1 MYPIISATAFAKP
14 NLKKKE
20 GAHMNVLLV
29 DDDYFVVAA
38 LEQKIDWSALSIDQV
53 YTAYNIAQAREIFV
67 QHDIEIMICDIEMPQ
82 GSGLE
87 LLAWIRE
94 ENYAVQTIFLTNY
107 ADFNYAQKA
116 IELQSFDYFLKPI
129 AFDKLTLILS
139 KAIYKVREQ
148 RRNEAAIKEGL
159 LWQKNQRKMVEH
171 FWRQLSTEKKNAP
184 STASLAEAIIE
195 QNLPYQLSDLFL
207 PLLISIYAYDQSLGK
222 EDKDLFN
229 YALHNVL
236 TELFHHPS
244 FAVESMIEVKDN
256 QYFVILRW
264 TSAEEAALIES
275 ASASFIQKANRFLK
289 SDASCCIGITSSL
302 SQLYQGIQ
310 NLLRMNE
317 EIIKHRNQTLY
328 LEQYPQTEAIKAVVY
343 AAPDLSHLEEWLSK
357 DDPASFLNEAKRCL
371 YDLIAHG
378 QDQILNASVLRL
390 FRLDMIQIVY
400 SYLKSKEIQAHK
412 LYTGKLHDQLY
423 AASLYSIE
431 DMEKYIEYLVK
442 TAAEYRRYAAQQDSV
457 VEEIKQHI
465 HKHCGDELTR
475 NSLGEMVYLNPDYLA
490 RIFKKETGISLGAYI
505 IQARIRSARQL
516 LESTSLSVYSIAG
529 KVGYANYPY
538 FSKLFKQDVGCTPTE
553 YRKLRQEA
561 ATSM

>member
-1 MYPIISATAFAKP
+1 
-14 NLKKKE
+14 
-20 GAHMNVLLV
+20 MNVLLV

-256 QYFVILRW
+256 HYFVILRW

>member
-1 MYPIISATAFAKP
+1 
-14 NLKKKE
+14 
-20 GAHMNVLLV
+20 MNVLLV

-53 YTAYNIAQAREIFV
+53 YTAYNIAQAREILL
-67 QHDIEIMICDIEMPQ
+67 QQDIEIMVCDIEMPQ

-148 RRNEAAIKEGL
+148 RRNESAIREGQ

-184 STASLAEAIIE
+184 SSAALAEAIKE
-195 QNLPYQLSDLFL
+195 QSLPYQLSDPFL
-207 PLLISIYAYDQSLGK
+207 PLLISIYAYDQSLGI

-229 YALHNVL
+229 YALHNVI

-244 FAVESMIEVKDN
+244 FTVEAMIEVKDN
-256 QYFVILRW
+256 HYFVILRW
-264 TSAEEAALIES
+264 SSDEEAALIET
-275 ASASFIQKANRFLK
+275 ACASFIQKANRFLK
-289 SDASCCIGITSSL
+289 SDASCCIGVTAPL
-302 SQLYQGIQ
+302 PELYQGIQ

-317 EIIKHRNQTLY
+317 NIIKHRNQMLY
-328 LEQYPQTEAIKAVVY
+328 LEQYPQAEGVKAAVY
-343 AAPDLSHLEEWLSK
+343 TAPDLTRLEEWLHK
-357 DDPASFLNEAKRCL
+357 DDPVSFLNEAKRCL
-371 YDLIAHG
+371 YDLIANG
-378 QDQILNASVLRL
+378 QGQVLTASVLRL
-390 FRLDMIQIVY
+390 FRLDMIQLVY
-400 SYLKSKEIQAHK
+400 SYLKSREIQAHK
-412 LYTGKLHDQLY
+412 LYTGKTHDQLY
-423 AASLYSIE
+423 AASLYSVE
-431 DMEKYIEYLVK
+431 DMEKYIEYLVT

-505 IQARIRSARQL
+505 IQTRIRSARQL

-538 FSKLFKQDVGCTPTE
+538 FSKLFKQDVGCTPSE
-553 YRKLRQEA
+553 YRKLRQEV

>member
-1 MYPIISATAFAKP
+1 
-14 NLKKKE
+14 
-20 GAHMNVLLV
+20 MNVLLV

-390 FRLDMIQIVY
+390 FRLDMIQLVY

>member
-1 MYPIISATAFAKP
+1 
-14 NLKKKE
+14 
-20 GAHMNVLLV
+20 MNVLLV

-343 AAPDLSHLEEWLSK
+343 AAPDLSRLEEWLSK

>member
-1 MYPIISATAFAKP
+1 
-14 NLKKKE
+14 
-20 GAHMNVLLV
+20 MNVLLV

-256 QYFVILRW
+256 HYFVILRW

-343 AAPDLSHLEEWLSK
+343 AAPDLSRLEEWLSK